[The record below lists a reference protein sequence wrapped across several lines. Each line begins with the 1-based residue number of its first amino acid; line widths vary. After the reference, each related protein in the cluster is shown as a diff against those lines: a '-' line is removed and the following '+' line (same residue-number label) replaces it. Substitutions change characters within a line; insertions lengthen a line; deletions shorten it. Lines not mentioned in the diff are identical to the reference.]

1 MQIARRNCQSAVTYT
16 AHNPGNFAGDSLGL
30 QVATGLNTMRRRF
43 FLLAVVLGVAAGC
56 AVAPAPVA
64 PPEPLYFAIELE
76 RDGQHVGSP
85 KLLGFEG
92 KQVVAERVQPGSDE
106 PVYRL
111 VVKPVEKGAGYRVVL
126 ELSLPGEHEVLELD
140 LLHGEERAVVM
151 KRGLAMRF
159 LLMRVNSPEFKA
171 LMRLGTPVARGT
183 I

>member
-1 MQIARRNCQSAVTYT
+1 
-16 AHNPGNFAGDSLGL
+16 
-30 QVATGLNTMRRRF
+30 MRRRF
-43 FLLAVVLGVAAGC
+43 FLMAVAMAVGVGC
-56 AVAPAPVA
+56 AVAPSPAV

-92 KQVVAERVQPGSDE
+92 KQVIAERVQPGADE
-106 PVYRL
+106 PAYRL

-126 ELSLPGEHEVLELD
+126 ELSLPGEHEVIELD

-151 KRGLAMRF
+151 KHGLAMRF

-171 LMRLGTPVARGT
+171 MMRLGTPVARGT